1 MCKFWRSMCK
11 FWRSCV
17 KIEEIVEFLWN
28 SWRSRRSISL
38 YSISKIPQN
47 FCEKLFWRSRRSQ
60 KWGRDIDP
68 SVILGNSWNFSTRL
82 LALPSGRLFLEH
94 SMFLINKL
102 WVSIHA
108 LAFQTCFLYPLTS
121 WACPLTF
128 QTCFPCLSG
137 MLRYACLSGLGI
149 SQDLKIDLT
158 TLLSDWS
165 TSLISGYKLGV
176 VRIGISVATDSE
188 EETVAACG
196 LWESA
201 MGKTPSTWLPRNMMG
216 KYWSTSDITSKSQGK
231 IAGIRQKGVW
241 HWI

>member
-1 MCKFWRSMCK
+1 M
-11 FWRSCV
+11 
-17 KIEEIVEFLWN
+17 EFLWN

-38 YSISKIPQN
+38 YSIWKIPQN

-102 WVSIHA
+102 WDPIHA
-108 LAFQTCFLYPLTS
+108 LAFQTCFLYPLAS

-165 TSLISGYKLGV
+165 TSLAI
-176 VRIGISVATDSE
+176 
-188 EETVAACG
+188 
-196 LWESA
+196 
-201 MGKTPSTWLPRNMMG
+201 N
-216 KYWSTSDITSKSQGK
+216 
-231 IAGIRQKGVW
+231 
-241 HWI
+241 